1 MNIENL
7 KNECVLR
14 AICAYEKDGIAIFTY
29 KELSDFAKQDFIR
42 QRLKILVQEDKIE
55 NNTENGFYNQ
65 YKINEIYQ
73 CPEFLFDN
81 RLHINSKCFLL
92 ELYNILKGDYTLI
105 STKELA
111 KKLNSQDS
119 NVKRKLT
126 TIEDIYNTPWNEIL
140 EQHTS
145 SVHRTLTNTTNTNLG
160 TQYSSGAIADCKC
173 TICGEDNPEMFYP
186 GYKSVCKKC
195 RNKKAYAK
203 ELEQKQDVNNMAK
216 ILYQRT
222 KESFLRRNSVE
233 EHNLTVEDIQE
244 QLNLQNYRCYYSNLP
259 LAYGMGKI
267 FQPSID
273 RMDSSKGYIK
283 GNICIA
289 SWAINDAKN
298 DLSLEVFKQM
308 IIGTYN
314 NINNF

>member
-1 MNIENL
+1 
-7 KNECVLR
+7 
-14 AICAYEKDGIAIFTY
+14 
-29 KELSDFAKQDFIR
+29 
-42 QRLKILVQEDKIE
+42 
-55 NNTENGFYNQ
+55 
-65 YKINEIYQ
+65 
-73 CPEFLFDN
+73 
-81 RLHINSKCFLL
+81 
-92 ELYNILKGDYTLI
+92 
-105 STKELA
+105 
-111 KKLNSQDS
+111 
-119 NVKRKLT
+119 
-126 TIEDIYNTPWNEIL
+126 
-140 EQHTS
+140 
-145 SVHRTLTNTTNTNLG
+145 
-160 TQYSSGAIADCKC
+160 
-173 TICGEDNPEMFYP
+173 MFYP

-298 DLSLEVFKQM
+298 DLSLEEFKQM